1 MRMVE
6 PITDEIVFAD
16 YDSIQRAFF
25 DRHLSRTFDKRTY
38 DEGNIRDGVVSIMH
52 GSRHRSRRR
61 IENTQFRIEDLRSY
75 EHVLFP
81 PIVERFVTAAVTDG
95 EADLFRLGSV
105 LAVALAAKRAGF
117 DYVLEESRDLDDLV
131 SYVEAFAQISA
142 IVDARDPDAV
152 REMAKEVLRNFKEQF
167 GVPSLRRRQRLLEAH
182 ANGEIDER
190 ELPRDIMASLLRH
203 RDDPELGLTDDFG
216 VIRAAAIYLQG
227 GTHTSAQ
234 TLVNTVDLLL
244 DAKERRPDYWDRV
257 ATDATFA
264 QRCIHETLRLRPTTP
279 RAKRRAE
286 KATAVGDVMIPEGAM
301 VVLDFHA
308 GNRDVNVFG
317 ADADIFDPD
326 REIPAGVHRW
336 GLSFGGG
343 SHICPGRA
351 VAGGLPQPSVA
362 AQLGDGHL
370 FGLVAKMLQAIV
382 RHNPERHP
390 QKPQARDDRTERFT
404 RWDEYWVIFE
414 DRT

>member
-6 PITDEIVFAD
+6 PITGVVVLAD

-61 IENTQFRIEDLRSY
+61 IENTQFRIEDLRTY

-81 PIVERFVTAAVTDG
+81 PIVERFVTAAANDG

-117 DYVLEESRDLDDLV
+117 DYVLEESQDLDDLV

-142 IVDARDPDAV
+142 IVDARDPEAV
-152 REMAKEVLRNFKEQF
+152 REMAKDVLQNFEEQF
-167 GVPSLRRRQRLLEAH
+167 GMPSLRRRQRLLEAH
-182 ANGEIDER
+182 ARGEIDEG
-190 ELPRDIMASLLRH
+190 ELPRDIMTSLLRY
-203 RDDPELGLTDDFG
+203 RDDPELSLTDDFS

-244 DAKERRPDYWDRV
+244 DARVRRPDYWDRV

-286 KATAVGDVMIPEGAM
+286 EATAVGDVAITEGAM
-301 VVLDFHA
+301 VVLDFDA
-308 GNRDVNVFG
+308 GNRDVKVFG
-317 ADADIFDPD
+317 ADANIFDPD

-343 SHICPGRA
+343 PHICPGRA
-351 VAGGLPQPSVA
+351 VAGGLPQPRIGTE
-362 AQLGDGHL
+362 LGDGHL
-370 FGLVAKMLQAIV
+370 FGLVATMVQAIV
-382 RHNPERHP
+382 RHEPERHP
-390 QKPQARDDRTERFT
+390 AKPQARDDRTERFT
-404 RWDEYWVIFE
+404 RWDEYWVIFG
-414 DRT
+414 DGT